1 MGWLND
7 MPKKQKDDATEL
19 LRDMLIVQLGM
30 AEIRRASIRQIA
42 RCNNNRVAR
51 VLRLLKT
58 SKKKKEK
65 PKAKRQKKRLDL

>member
-30 AEIRRASIRQIA
+30 AEISRASIRQIA
-42 RCNNNRVAR
+42 RCDNNRVAK
-51 VLRLLKT
+51 VLRLLKAG
-58 SKKKKEK
+58 KKTKQ
-65 PKAKRQKKRLDL
+65 KA

>member
-30 AEIRRASIRQIA
+30 AEIPRASIRRIA
-42 RCNNNRVAR
+42 RCDNNRVAK
-51 VLRLLKT
+51 VLRLLKAG
-58 SKKKKEK
+58 KKTKQ
-65 PKAKRQKKRLDL
+65 KA